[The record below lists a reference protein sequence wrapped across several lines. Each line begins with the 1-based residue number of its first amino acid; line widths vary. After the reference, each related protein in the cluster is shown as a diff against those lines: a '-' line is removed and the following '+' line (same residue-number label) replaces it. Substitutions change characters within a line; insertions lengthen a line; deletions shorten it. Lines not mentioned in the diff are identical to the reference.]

1 MAGRLLA
8 CVPAP
13 RRETH
18 LGTFAS
24 AEPSVAVPVRAV
36 PDAPSARTVTD
47 VVASIKRR
55 LADDPGLA
63 NVWVRGEVSG
73 FTAHASGHWYFTLK
87 DEGAVLSSVM
97 WRGANGRVKFRPEEG
112 MEVLARGRVDVYAQR
127 SNVQLVVDELRPVG
141 AGELAVRFEQLRR
154 KLEAEGLFASARK
167 RALPRFPRV
176 VGIVTSLN
184 AAALRDMVHVAT
196 SRYPGVR
203 LVVAN
208 ARVQGDGAAEEI
220 AAAIARMNARSD
232 VEVLIVGR
240 GGGSIEDLW
249 AFNEEVVVRAV
260 ASSRI
265 PVVSAVGHET
275 DYTLCDLAADLRAA
289 TPSNAC
295 ELVVPD
301 ARAIQQQ
308 LDEVQTRMAAAL
320 ERLVPDT
327 QQRLDELERRAIEGV
342 RRTLASEG
350 ERLGAHAAR
359 LDALSPLGVLARGY
373 AVARTGDGKTV
384 RSVADVREGD
394 DVRITLRDGD
404 VETTV
409 KGRRERNE

>member
-1 MAGRLLA
+1 M
-8 CVPAP
+8 
-13 RRETH
+13 
-18 LGTFAS
+18 
-24 AEPSVAVPVRAV
+24 AVPVPVRPL
-36 PDAPSARTVTD
+36 PDAPAARSVTD
-47 VVASIKRR
+47 VVASIRRR
-55 LADDPGLA
+55 LADDPDLA
-63 NVWVRGEVSG
+63 NVWIRGEVSG

-127 SNVQLVVDELRPVG
+127 SNVQLVVEELRPVG
-141 AGELAVRFEQLRR
+141 AGELAIRFEQLRK
-154 KLEAEGLFASARK
+154 KLEGEGLFATSRK
-167 RALPRFPRV
+167 RPLPRFPRV

-196 SRYPGVR
+196 TRYPGVR

-220 AAAIARMNARSD
+220 AAAIARVNAHSD

-260 ASSRI
+260 AGSRI

-275 DYTLCDLAADLRAA
+275 DYTLCDFVADLRAA

-301 ARAIQQQ
+301 SRALQQQ
-308 LDEVQTRMAAAL
+308 LDEAETRMAAAL

-327 QQRLDELERRAIEGV
+327 RQRLDELERRAIDGA
-342 RRTLASEG
+342 RRTLG
-350 ERLGAHAAR
+350 KEREMLGAHAAR

-373 AVARTGDGKTV
+373 AVARKSDGKTV
-384 RSVADVREGD
+384 RAIADVREGD

-404 VETTV
+404 VETKVT
-409 KGRRERNE
+409 GRKEHVNDH